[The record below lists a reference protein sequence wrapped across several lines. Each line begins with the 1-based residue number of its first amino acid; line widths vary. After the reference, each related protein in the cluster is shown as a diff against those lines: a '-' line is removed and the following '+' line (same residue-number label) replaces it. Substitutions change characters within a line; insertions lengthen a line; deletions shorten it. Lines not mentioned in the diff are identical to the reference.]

1 MSEEEKIF
9 SVTHF
14 WEDETRAY
22 YEGKPFTGVC
32 VDYYQN
38 GKKNMRKC
46 VKVDIKDGLWAS
58 WRDDGFNN
66 NRVHCTYDL
75 RLQIKQRGSFVNG
88 FK

>member
-46 VKVDIKDGLWAS
+46 VNEKILKLNNLKVVDLDHNDLEFLKLKDLL
-58 WRDDGFNN
+58 DK
-66 NRVHCTYDL
+66 DL
-75 RLQIKQRGSFVNG
+75 IRPLYLS
-88 FK
+88 